1 MPVKHYNQ
9 SMKKLY
15 IIALIIFL
23 APSSCYGAFFKKQ
36 TDEIDTSKGYVGTLP
51 DLTKENTPSESAVSP
66 PIFDKTKDFNSAN
79 EIKPI
84 PRDDP
89 AFVNIILKQDKV
101 SPYVA
106 DLQEFIDMFE
116 QIYESIDSQENVQ
129 RFAARVYFLNKN
141 AEYFRDKYANKPE
154 SSFVSYE
161 KILELSAHAK
171 SVSELRT
178 EAEKYKPYL
187 ACSGSGAIYNSN
199 NIDQQ
204 LDFLKA
210 EVEEIINMLKET
222 K

>member
-1 MPVKHYNQ
+1 
-9 SMKKLY
+9 MKKWC
-15 IIALIIFL
+15 IIALILLL
-23 APSSCYGAFFKKQ
+23 APSCCYGAFFKKQ
-36 TDEIDTSKGYVGTLP
+36 TDEIDSSQGYVGTLP
-51 DLTKENTPSESAVSP
+51 DLTKDQTPSESSISA

-79 EIKPI
+79 QIKPI

-101 SPYVA
+101 SPYIA
-106 DLQEFIDMFE
+106 DLQEFIDMLE
-116 QIYESIDSQENVQ
+116 QIYQSIEAQENVQ

-154 SSFVSYE
+154 SSFISYE
-161 KILELSAHAK
+161 KIIEISTHAK

-187 ACSGSGAIYNSN
+187 AYTGSGAIYNSN